1 MLARVFSAAL
11 NGIDGYPVTV
21 EVDFRAGLPAFS
33 IVGLPDAAVRESRE
47 RVIAAIKNSDLAF
60 PLQRIT
66 VNLAPAHIRKEGP
79 SFDFAIAIGILAAAG
94 VVPQETWQEH
104 AFLGELSLDGTLRPG
119 TGVLPCALGLLRA
132 SIKGMF
138 LPCENAA
145 EAALVEEMQVMP
157 IRTLA
162 DAVQVLNGVKPFV
175 SLQVDRKEIFHRSRS
190 YAVDFAEVK
199 GQSFAKRALEIAA
212 AGNHNLLMIG
222 PPGSGKTLLATRL
235 PTILPDM
242 EFDEALETT
251 KIHSVAGYL
260 REGRNFLA
268 TRPFRNPHHQI
279 SDVALVGGG
288 SQPRPGEVSLAHRGV
303 LFLDEFTEFPRHVL
317 EGLRQPLEE
326 RCVNVVRI
334 AGAVRYPA
342 DFLLVAAANPCP
354 CGYSGSARVCTCS
367 PSELHRYRAKLSGPL
382 LDRIDLH
389 VEVPAL
395 SLDELTENGP
405 SGESS
410 DLIRARVLQART
422 QQQKRFEAIGLRHN
436 AHMTGRHLRQFCV
449 LEPVGRALFKNAV
462 RRLGL
467 SARAYDKVL
476 KVARTIADLE
486 GQTEIA
492 SVHIA
497 EAIGYRLLDRS
508 QDRS

>member
-1 MLARVFSAAL
+1 MLAHVFSAAL
-11 NGIDGYPVTV
+11 HGIDGYPVTV
-21 EVDFRAGLPAFS
+21 EVDFRPGLPAFS

-47 RVIAAIKNSDLAF
+47 RVIAAIKNSNLSF

-79 SFDFAIAIGILAAAG
+79 AFDFAIAIGVLAAAG
-94 VVPQETWQEH
+94 VVPQDAWQDH

-119 TGVLPCALGLLRA
+119 TGVLPCALGLLRS
-132 SIKGMF
+132 SITGMF

-145 EAALVEEMQVMP
+145 EAALVEGMRVMP
-157 IRTLA
+157 VRTLS
-162 DAVQVLNGVKPFV
+162 DAVNVLNGESPFLA
-175 SLQVDRKEIFHRSRS
+175 LQVDRKEIFHRSRS
-190 YAVDFAEVK
+190 YTVDFAEVK

-212 AGNHNLLMIG
+212 AGNHNVLMIG

-251 KIHSVAGYL
+251 KIHSVAGHL
-260 REGRNFLA
+260 REGRDLLA

-279 SDVALVGGG
+279 SDVALIGGG

-303 LFLDEFTEFPRHVL
+303 LFLDEFSEFPRHVL
-317 EGLRQPLEE
+317 EGLRQPMEE
-326 RCVNVVRI
+326 RSVNIVRI
-334 AGAVRYPA
+334 ANAVRYPA
-342 DFLLVAAANPCP
+342 DFLLVAASNPCP
-354 CGYSGSARVCTCS
+354 CGYLGSPARVCRCTE
-367 PSELHRYRAKLSGPL
+367 SELHRYRAKLSGPL

-395 SLDELTENGP
+395 NLDELTENGP
-405 SGESS
+405 TGEASER
-410 DLIRARVLQART
+410 IRDRVLNARGC
-422 QQQKRFEAIGLRHN
+422 QQRRFESLNVRHN
-436 AHMTGRHLRQFCV
+436 AHMSGRHIRQFCV
-449 LEPVGRALFKNAV
+449 LEPESRTLLKNAV

-486 GQTEIA
+486 QVENISSA
-492 SVHIA
+492 HIA
-497 EAIGYRLLDRS
+497 EAIGYRLLDRVQS
-508 QDRS
+508 